1 VDELEIIETP
11 YDIVSNILE
20 KIRPIKRLYLKLCEF
35 PKDPSVLM
43 AKCASAGI
51 VIWSVPFA
59 S

>member
-1 VDELEIIETP
+1 M
-11 YDIVSNILE
+11 SNILE
-20 KIRPIKRLYLKLCEF
+20 KIRPIKRLYLKLSEF